1 MKIYPALRYHDARA
15 AIGWLGEAFGF
26 TEREVHSGEGDAI
39 AHAELDCPGGGI
51 IMLSS
56 EPPGGDERW
65 GQRAGK
71 GWIYIGTDEVDE
83 LFERAVAA
91 GAEVVMGLTDTD
103 YGSRDFSVRDP
114 EGNHWS
120 FGTYAP

>member
-1 MKIYPALRYHDARA
+1 MKTYPVLRYHDARA
-15 AIGWLGEAFGF
+15 AIDWLGEAFGF
-26 TEREVHSGEGDAI
+26 TEKEVHTGEGEAI
-39 AHAELDCPGGGI
+39 VHAELDLPGGGI
-51 IMLSS
+51 VMLSS
-56 EPPGGDERW
+56 EPEGGDERW
-65 GQRAGK
+65 GERAGK
-71 GWIYIGTDEVDE
+71 GWLYIGTDEVDA

-120 FGTYAP
+120 FGTYAS

>member
-1 MKIYPALRYHDARA
+1 
-15 AIGWLGEAFGF
+15 
-26 TEREVHSGEGDAI
+26 
-39 AHAELDCPGGGI
+39 
-51 IMLSS
+51 MLSS

-65 GQRAGK
+65 GERAGK
-71 GWIYIGTDEVDE
+71 GWIYIGTDEVDV
-83 LFERAVAA
+83 LFERATAA
-91 GAEVVMGLTDTD
+91 GAELVMGLTDTD